1 MRLTFT
7 PRARFLPCLVALTIC
22 TIAACTPTPTNTS
35 IANRTANSNTAA
47 AVAPQGTPA
56 PTPAATVA
64 AAQSD
69 IPHPEIRRIGVEE
82 TQALLAKG
90 EAITVDTRSASAY
103 ETAHVKGALN
113 IVDGEVDAKLKSLP
127 RDKKIVTYCT

>member
-1 MRLTFT
+1 MRSTFT
-7 PRARFLPCLVALTIC
+7 PRARFSLCFVALTIC
-22 TIAACTPTPTNTS
+22 IIGACTSTPTDTN
-35 IANRTANSNTAA
+35 IADRTANSNTAA
-47 AVAPQGTPA
+47 PVAPQGTAA

-69 IPHPEIRRIGVEE
+69 IPHPEIRRITVEE
-82 TQALLAKG
+82 TQALLAKND
-90 EAITVDTRSASAY
+90 AVMVDTRSASAY

-113 IVDGEVDAKLKSLP
+113 ITGGDLEAKLKSLP